1 MRPHNQYIV
10 SVKTLFS
17 ILFLSIFGTVCI
29 AQEEYAD
36 GYYITYGGDTIH
48 TKIKVVNSKA
58 GKKIGY
64 LNPKGKK
71 RKFSASGVKEY
82 QIKGFAGYA
91 SIAPYSKAPKTR
103 FFADIAVEGQA
114 RLLYYGFKK
123 KYYLTRRGNTESIKI
138 KKLTYRKQLMNFFQ
152 DFDEL
157 REDLKK
163 KRLKYGQIETAVTRY
178 NTWYVEFYLPYQNS
192 LIK

>member
-1 MRPHNQYIV
+1 LKFTFLILLIL
-10 SVKTLFS
+10 LFGKAS
-17 ILFLSIFGTVCI
+17 N
-29 AQEEYAD
+29 AQEDYAD

-48 TKIKVVNSKA
+48 AKIKVLNSKA

-64 LNPKGKK
+64 LNPKGRK
-71 RKFSASGVKEY
+71 RKFSASQVKEY

-91 SIAPYSKAPKTR
+91 SIAPYPKAPKVR

-123 KYYLTRRGNTESIKI
+123 KYYLNRKGTTEAIKI
-138 KKLTYRKQLMNFFQ
+138 KKLSFRKQLMHFFQ

-178 NTWYVEFYLPYQNS
+178 NTWYVEFYLPYQHS
-192 LIK
+192 LKK